1 MKRTIYLA
9 AGSILVA
16 TLMAACSNQPKEEKT
31 EAPVFA
37 QDSLVKRGEY
47 LVATIGCGDCHTPKK
62 MTDKGPAPDMD
73 RFLSGYDASRPL
85 GDYDTALAQSGR
97 WALFNG
103 ELTAAAGP
111 WGVSFAA
118 NLTPDVTG
126 IGGWTLQNFRKA
138 LKEGKYKGLDN
149 SRPLLPPMPWQ
160 NFSNLTD
167 QDIEAIYAYLRTI
180 KPVNNLVPQAIAP
193 KM

>member
-31 EAPVFA
+31 ESPVFA
-37 QDSLVKRGEY
+37 QDSLVKRGQY

-118 NLTPDVTG
+118 NLTPDETG